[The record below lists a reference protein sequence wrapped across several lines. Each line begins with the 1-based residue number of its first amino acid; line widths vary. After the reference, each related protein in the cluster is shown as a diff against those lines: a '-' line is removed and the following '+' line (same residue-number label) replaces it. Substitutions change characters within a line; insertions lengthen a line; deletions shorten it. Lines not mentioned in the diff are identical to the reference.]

1 MNTTTRRQA
10 IRQRIAVMAMVLV
23 AVFGYFVFDMTSTT
37 SSAQAAPATTQGA
50 VYCHY
55 VTIPKTLPWYQC
67 LQNVGGTSGSG
78 NGPYGCYTHTV
89 RVCD

>member
-1 MNTTTRRQA
+1 MNTITRRQA
-10 IRQRIAVMAMVLV
+10 LRQRIAVMTMVLV

-50 VYCHY
+50 VYCHP
-55 VTIPKTLPWYQC
+55 VTIPKTLPWWQC
-67 LQNVGGTSGSG
+67 QQNIFGTVGSG
-78 NGPYGCYTHTV
+78 NLPYGCYTHTV